1 MHFSLDASL
10 DILERTPAT
19 FRGLLGG
26 LSDAWLT
33 PNEGPETFSA
43 RDNLGHLIHAERTD
57 WIPRAERILAQGTD
71 LRFPP
76 FDRFGHLHEM
86 GGKSIG
92 ELLDEFAKLR
102 SSSLATLR
110 GWQLGPAELA
120 LEGEHPVFGR
130 VSLQQ
135 LLSAWVVHD
144 LGHVAQTSR
153 VMAKQYREAAG
164 PWRAFL
170 PILDR

>member
-1 MHFSLDASL
+1 VEFSLPHTI

-26 LSDAWLT
+26 LSDAWLM

-43 RDNLGHLIHAERTD
+43 RDNLGHMIHAERTD
-57 WIPRAERILAQGTD
+57 WIPRAEVILAQGAD

-92 ELLDEFAKLR
+92 DLLDAFAALR
-102 SSSLATLR
+102 TRNIATLL
-110 GWQLGPAELA
+110 GWQLGPAQLA

-144 LGHVAQTSR
+144 LGHIAQTSR
-153 VMAKQYREAAG
+153 VMAKQYRDAVG

-170 PILDR
+170 PVLDR